1 MVSDPSVDLSIDR
14 SMHNSRL
21 IVDTKVKLVQG
32 PFSAESGSSKRNL
45 LGSAIVKQRSPN
57 VSTSPVSDHA
67 STSLLSPPRSLHVMS
82 PNVSFQP
89 SSPSRDDTMRATSE
103 YVIAMHDYEPQQS
116 NTTCLSFCTGNIIHV
131 LNRDPSGWWDGEFE
145 GRRGWF
151 PSNYVSAD
159 PGESK
164 DSAIQVSTGLLSF
177 PSLFLIIRYCS
188 CPSMLYAHA
197 VHLRCPQHGR
207 LLQSG
212 DTIDSLLT
220 IQQILSTTPRLSW
233 YQWFMVFLFFRML
246 YERIESP
253 TFSLRQHVSSHVCV
267 AY

>member
-1 MVSDPSVDLSIDR
+1 VSTDINLSCLLKMVSDPSVDLSIDR

-103 YVIAMHDYEPQQS
+103 YVIECMTMSHNSQTQ
-116 NTTCLSFCTGNIIHV
+116 
-131 LNRDPSGWWDGEFE
+131 
-145 GRRGWF
+145 
-151 PSNYVSAD
+151 
-159 PGESK
+159 
-164 DSAIQVSTGLLSF
+164 
-177 PSLFLIIRYCS
+177 
-188 CPSMLYAHA
+188 HA
-197 VHLRCPQHGR
+197 CHFALETSYMYSIG
-207 LLQSG
+207 
-212 DTIDSLLT
+212 
-220 IQQILSTTPRLSW
+220 ILVVGG
-233 YQWFMVFLFFRML
+233 MV
-246 YERIESP
+246 
-253 TFSLRQHVSSHVCV
+253 SLRDEEGGFP
-267 AY
+267 AIM